1 MTERESYLEALRKAL
16 KGRMHPDELERV
28 IVYYEEYFD
37 EGGPEGAAGIIAE
50 LGQPE
55 ELAARLLGR
64 DAGRTAGTS
73 AGKVPPAPSRAGGG
87 WPWGLALLLVPLFLL
102 LALLLGIVAIAA
114 VLGCL
119 GGGVI
124 AAAAG
129 VFPLGCGFSVLFSSG
144 LATTMY
150 FGGIGLLALGV
161 GVLLAMAALALGRV
175 CLKGAAALAGTAL
188 RGGRRKET

>member
-87 WPWGLALLLVPLFLL
+87 WPLSL
-102 LALLLGIVAIAA
+102 IHI
-114 VLGCL
+114 
-119 GGGVI
+119 
-124 AAAAG
+124 
-129 VFPLGCGFSVLFSSG
+129 
-144 LATTMY
+144 
-150 FGGIGLLALGV
+150 
-161 GVLLAMAALALGRV
+161 
-175 CLKGAAALAGTAL
+175 
-188 RGGRRKET
+188 

>member
-55 ELAARLLGR
+55 ELAVRLLGR

-129 VFPLGCGFSVLFSSG
+129 VFTLGCGFSVLFSSG
-144 LATTMY
+144 LATTRY
-150 FGGIGLLALGV
+150 FGGIGLLAGGV